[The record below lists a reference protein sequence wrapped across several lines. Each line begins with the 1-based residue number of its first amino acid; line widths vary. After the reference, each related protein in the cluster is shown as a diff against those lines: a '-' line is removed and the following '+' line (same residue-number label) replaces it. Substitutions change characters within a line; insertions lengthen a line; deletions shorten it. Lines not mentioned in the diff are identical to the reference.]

1 MARASSDGTEKH
13 GARLTDRQRLA
24 WLRLIRTENVGPST
38 FRTLVNE
45 FGGAEAALLALP
57 DLSRRGGLR
66 KTIRIYPE
74 DDAAAEL
81 RAAERGGAS
90 LVAMGERGTRP
101 HSLMSMRRLPSST

>member
-1 MARASSDGTEKH
+1 MEKH

-81 RAAERGGAS
+81 RPLSARARGSWPWAS
-90 LVAMGERGTRP
+90 EATRP